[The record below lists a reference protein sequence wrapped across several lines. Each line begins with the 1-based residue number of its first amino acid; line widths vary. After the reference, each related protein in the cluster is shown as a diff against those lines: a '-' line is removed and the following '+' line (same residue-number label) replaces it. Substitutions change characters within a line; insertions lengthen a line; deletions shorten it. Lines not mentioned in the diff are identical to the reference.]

1 MTTLVMQKA
10 GGVRLRGM
18 FSSPVGEWI
27 LTDGKTEVAT
37 VRNRATSHHLDIET
51 GGRTFSAEMPGLY
64 RAGEN
69 AETEFTVTDAAT
81 GEPAIEGARDM
92 TYEQDKAREKWTVT
106 FASGTELTWWCRT
119 EPYEMGFYDSAG
131 NAVMTVGHNIPWDY
145 KREVERGGGTARTLL
160 RFWGA
165 AVESSMQYGA
175 VYDEQA
181 ITSVLPAADVPLL
194 AVVGIWMGQRWD
206 PKGDVGFGFAA

>member
-1 MTTLVMQKA
+1 MTTLVMQKP
-10 GGVRLRGM
+10 GGVRFKGLFTSRA
-18 FSSPVGEWI
+18 GEWI
-27 LTDGKTEVAT
+27 ITDGNTEVAT
-37 VRNRATSHHLDIET
+37 VRCRTTSHHLDIET
-51 GGRTFSAEMPGLY
+51 GGRTFTAEIPGFY

-69 AETEFTVTDAAT
+69 AETEFTVTDATTA
-81 GEPAIEGARDM
+81 ERVVEGARGM
-92 TYEQDKAREKWTVT
+92 TQKQDLAREKWAVT
-106 FASGTELTWWCRT
+106 FASDAELTWWYRT
-119 EPYEMGFYDSAG
+119 EPYEMGFYDSAA

-165 AVESSMQYGA
+165 AIESGVEYAA

-194 AVVGIWMGQRWD
+194 AVIGIWMGRRWD
-206 PKGDVGFGFAA
+206 AKGDVSSGFAG